1 MPHTPQR
8 HSCVVQPAMGSVF
21 GDRPGHR
28 PDGYARECHVECCI
42 EDEHIPREKEESNGR
57 IRHDTDPV
65 VRWVRGDELDEST
78 QPSSNVPIDG
88 RQAEC
93 ASAIGSHWTDLNPDR
108 LRARW
113 RPQRLLS
120 AVAVARDRSIQGR
133 PAEPWKTRSM
143 GAFAYVI

>member
-1 MPHTPQR
+1 
-8 HSCVVQPAMGSVF
+8 MGGVF

-28 PDGYARECHVECCI
+28 PDGHARECHVECCV
-42 EDEHIPREKEESNGR
+42 EHEHIPREKEESNGR

-78 QPSSNVPIDG
+78 QPSSNAPIDG

-93 ASAIGSHWTDLNPDR
+93 VSAIGSYWTDLNPDR

-113 RPQRLLS
+113 CPQRL
-120 AVAVARDRSIQGR
+120 
-133 PAEPWKTRSM
+133 
-143 GAFAYVI
+143 